1 MDRGEVLERV
11 KKVVSSHLSVKA
23 EDVTEASEFVKDL
36 GADSVKSIELMA
48 LFENEF
54 DIEMD
59 EEEALKIKNVG
70 DAADFVMKYL

>member
-1 MDRGEVLERV
+1 MDRSEVLERV
-11 KKVVSSHLSVKA
+11 IKVASSHLKVNP
-23 EDVTEASEFVKDL
+23 EDITEASEFAKDL
-36 GADSVKSIELMA
+36 GADSVKSIELVA

-59 EEEALKIKNVG
+59 EEEALKVRTIG